1 MRTTVT
7 LDDDVATKIERMRR
21 ERELPFKV
29 IVNDALRK
37 GLREMSG
44 QPARRTPFVTRSA
57 DLGHCRFPDVDNIG
71 EVLALGEG
79 DAAT

>member
-44 QPARRTPFVTRSA
+44 HPARRTPFVTRSA
-57 DLGHCRFPDVDNIG
+57 DLGRCRFPDVDNIG

>member
-1 MRTTVT
+1 MA
-7 LDDDVATKIERMRR
+7 LIERLRQ

-44 QPARRTPFVTRSA
+44 RPTRRTPFVTRSA
-57 DLGHCRFPDVDNIG
+57 DLGRCRFADVDNIG